1 MEFEITH
8 VTSYAYEHP
17 AAEAYLETRLT
28 PPNTPH
34 QTVLRRALM
43 IDPETPTSAYTDYF
57 GNNTEF
63 FSLPWRHR
71 SLVIVNESVVR
82 THPQPLPEAGLA
94 VVVDEARQIFA
105 SAPEQHYDYLQ
116 ATDAVGRHREAHQ
129 WARKFLIGRTTLA
142 EALPRLNHAVYEEF
156 AYESGSTENSTP
168 IEVVW
173 KQRRGVCQDFTHI
186 MLSVLRTAGI
196 PARYVC
202 GYIETDPPAP
212 RPGDT
217 RRRLVGAVATHA
229 WVEVLLPGL
238 TWVGLDPTNDKY
250 CDDRHV
256 VVSYGRDYSDATP
269 IRGTFKGAGRQRM
282 KVKVMM
288 RRRSRPSATPSAAAA
303 PIVG

>member
-17 AAEAYLETRLT
+17 AAEAYLEARLT
-28 PPNTPH
+28 PPDTAH
-34 QTVLRRALM
+34 QTVLRRELM
-43 IDPETPTSAYTDYF
+43 IEPSTPTSAYTDYF
-57 GNNTEF
+57 GNRTEF

-71 SLVIVNESVVR
+71 SLAIINELAVR
-82 THPQPLPEAGLA
+82 THPQPMPAAGLA
-94 VVVDEARQIFA
+94 VVVDEARQIFT

-129 WARKFLIGRTTLA
+129 WARKHLSGGLPLG
-142 EALPRLNHAVYEEF
+142 EALSGLNHAIHKYF
-156 AYESGSTENSTP
+156 TYESGSTDNSTSL
-168 IEVVW
+168 EVVW
-173 KQRRGVCQDFTHI
+173 KQRRGVCQDFSHI
-186 MLSVLRTAGI
+186 MLSVLRTAGL

-212 RPGDT
+212 RPGES

-269 IRGTFKGAGRQRM
+269 ILGTFKGAGRQRM
-282 KVKVMM
+282 KVKVVM
-288 RRRSRPSATPSAAAA
+288 RRKNRSAQAPTPLA
-303 PIVG
+303 VG

>member
-28 PPNTPH
+28 PPNSPN
-34 QTVLRRALM
+34 QTVLQRTLTIEPA
-43 IDPETPTSAYTDYF
+43 TPTSAYTDYF
-57 GNNTEF
+57 GNGTEF

-71 SLVIVNESVVR
+71 ALEVKNELLVR
-82 THPQPLPEAGLA
+82 THPKAVSDAGLA
-94 VVVDEARQIFA
+94 VAIDEARQIFA
-105 SAPEQHYDYLQ
+105 SAPELNYDYLQ
-116 ATDAVGRHREAHQ
+116 ATNSVGRHREAHQ
-129 WARKFLIGRTTLA
+129 WARKYLVGSSLLA
-142 EALPRLNHAVYEEF
+142 DALPRLNHAVYEYF
-156 AYESGSTENSTP
+156 TYESGSTENSTP

-186 MLSVLRTAGI
+186 MLSILRTAGL

-202 GYIETDPPAP
+202 GYIETDPPMP
-212 RPGDT
+212 RTGES
-217 RRRLVGAVATHA
+217 RRRLVGSIATHA

-256 VVSYGRDYSDATP
+256 AVSHGRDYSDATP
-269 IRGTFKGAGRQRM
+269 IRGTFKGAGRQKM
-282 KVKVMM
+282 KVRIVM
-288 RRRSRPSATPSAAAA
+288 RRRNRTEPAVAAAA
-303 PIVG
+303 PSIG